1 MANMSPLFNLYLE
14 EIIQQTI
21 MGVKVNLTLIN
32 NIRYADDTADLLMT
46 ITKQFSNRNT
56 YGSAEY

>member
-32 NIRYADDTADLLMT
+32 NIRYADDTADEH
-46 ITKQFSNRNT
+46 QRT
-56 YGSAEY
+56 YL